1 MAANSAGPEIERLI
15 SLLARLPGLGP
26 RSARRV
32 ALMLMKRKEALL
44 DPLVGAL
51 EDVGRVIRTCS
62 ACGHVDTSDP
72 CTICADARRDPST
85 ICVVE
90 DIGDV
95 WALER
100 AGVFRGRYHVLG
112 GLLSALDGRG
122 PETLGLPRL
131 VKRLDGGKVSE
142 IILALAATVD
152 GQATAFYISGELVAL
167 GLKVTRLGQGLPF
180 GGELGWL
187 DDGTLTA
194 AFRARQSVG

>member
-1 MAANSAGPEIERLI
+1 MTANSAGPEIERLI

-32 ALMLMKRKEALL
+32 ALVLMKRKEALL
-44 DPLVGAL
+44 DPLVSAMQ
-51 EDVGRVIRTCS
+51 DVGRVIRTCS
-62 ACGHVDTSDP
+62 VCGHVDTSDP
-72 CTICADARRDPST
+72 CTICTDARRDPAT

-131 VKRLDGGKVSE
+131 IARLGDGKVTE

-152 GQATAFYISGELVAL
+152 GQATAFYISGELAAL
-167 GLKVTRLGQGLPF
+167 GVKVTRLGQGLPF